1 LQAQFIVNMNLF
13 SSSSNKHP
21 ANEYFVMVYRFL
33 IVMFLYS
40 AGRIIFYLFNTSMF
54 PNVGFSSFMRIMRG
68 GVMFDVS
75 AVLYINV
82 IYFLLFLLP
91 LPFKFKEWY
100 QQMLKWVFMIF
111 NGTALAFNYIDIIY
125 YRFILKRTTA
135 SMFDVAGYDAG
146 NYRLIARFF
155 YDFWYIALIWII
167 TLIVLARLYSMYKP
181 RPSFNIRSWRY
192 SILSLLALILFAGL
206 SVVGMRG
213 GYMPSTRPINMNNAG
228 KYVNSTEEMSL
239 VLNTPFCILRTWG
252 KKAFEVKNYFG
263 SEEELN
269 HIYTPVRIPVSAE
282 PIKKDNV
289 VVIILESFSREF
301 VGSLNKELDGGQYKG
316 YTPFLD
322 SLITK
327 SLVFPNAFANGRKSI
342 DAIPSITASIPALVL
357 PYVISERSGNRINSL
372 ASILSKEGYETSFF
386 HGAPN
391 GSMGFDAFTKIAGF
405 QRYVGKNE
413 YANDDGFD
421 GVWGIWDEPFF
432 QFFADEMNKMKEP
445 FLTTIFS
452 VSSHHPFKVPE
463 QYKTKF
469 PEAHIPLQKC
479 IRYTDFALKEF
490 FAKASKMPWFKN
502 TLFVITSD
510 HCSESDFK
518 EYKTAVNYYAA
529 PLIFFKGDGSLTGRD
544 ESLAQQIDIMP
555 SILGYLNYSK
565 PYVAFGNNLFDP
577 SAQRFVINYLEDT
590 YQFLSGDYAFYFTDN
605 KLTGIFN
612 RKEDPYLRKNLSGSA
627 NFETEQKL
635 FKAIMQQFNNR
646 MAQDRL
652 TIDKL

>member
-1 LQAQFIVNMNLF
+1 MKFFGFL
-13 SSSSNKHP
+13 KRRHE
-21 ANEYFVMVYRFL
+21 ANEYLVMVYRFA

-40 AGRIIFYLFNTSMF
+40 AGRIIFYLFNAPMF
-54 PNVGFSSFMRIMRG
+54 PKVDFTSFLRIMRG

-75 AVLYINV
+75 AVLYLNV
-82 IYFLLFLLP
+82 IYFLLYLLP
-91 LPFKFKEWY
+91 LPFKFKGWY
-100 QQMLKWVFMIF
+100 QRMLKWIFMIF
-111 NGTALAFNYIDIIY
+111 NGAGLAFNYIDIVY
-125 YRFILKRTTA
+125 YPFILKRTTA

-146 NYRLIARFF
+146 NYRLILRFF
-155 YDFWYIALIWII
+155 YDFWYIVLMLLI
-167 TLIVLARLYSMYKP
+167 TLLLLSKFYSLLKP
-181 RPSFNIRSWRY
+181 IPTFKVKSWKY
-192 SILSLLALILFAGL
+192 GILSLLSIVVFATL
-206 SVVGMRG
+206 SVIGMRG
-213 GYMPSTRPINMNNAG
+213 GYMPSTRPISMNNAG
-228 KYVNSTEEMSL
+228 KYVNSPEEMSL
-239 VLNTPFCILRTWG
+239 VHNTPFCIIRTWG
-252 KKAFEVKNYFG
+252 KKAFEVKNYFS
-263 SEEELN
+263 SEDELN
-269 HIYTPVRIPVSAE
+269 RIYTPVRVPNVGE
-282 PIKKDNV
+282 PMKKDNV

-301 VGSLNKELDGGQYKG
+301 IGSLNTQLNNGQYKG

-322 SLITK
+322 SLISK

-342 DAIPSITASIPALVL
+342 DAIPSVTASIPALVL

-372 ASILSKEGYETSFF
+372 ASLLSKEGYETAFF

-391 GSMGFDAFTKIAGF
+391 GSMGFDAFTKIAGYH
-405 QRYVGKNE
+405 RYVGKNE
-413 YANDDGFD
+413 YGNDNGFD

-432 QFFADEMNKMKEP
+432 QFFADEMNQMKEP

-463 QYKTKF
+463 QYKARF
-469 PEAHIPLQKC
+469 PEEHIPLQKC
-479 IRYTDFALKEF
+479 IRYTDLALKEF

-518 EYKTAVNYYAA
+518 EYRTSVNYYAA
-529 PLIFFKGDGSLTGRD
+529 PLIFFKGDGSLSGKD

-565 PYVAFGNNLFDP
+565 PYVAFGNNLFDQ
-577 SAQRFVINYLEDT
+577 SSQRFVINYLEDT
-590 YQFLSGDYAFYFTDN
+590 YQFMSGDHVLHFTDN

-612 RKEDPYLRKNLSGSA
+612 WKEDPFLLNSLSGSS
-627 NFETEQKL
+627 NFKIEQNL

-652 TIDKL
+652 TIDKK